1 VNHIPILKNHDHQSE
16 PIGFVVVELGR
27 LIVHFPKPFKV
38 TREALHAI
46 FGNIGFKV
54 LEHTTE
60 GHILRA
66 EICEWS
72 LPPVAAA
79 ADVL

>member
-1 VNHIPILKNHDHQSE
+1 VIPILKNHDHQAA
-16 PIGFVVVELGR
+16 PIGFVVAQHGR
-27 LIVHFPKPFKV
+27 IIVQFPEPYKV
-38 TREALHAI
+38 TCEALHAI

-54 LEHTTE
+54 LEQTTE

-66 EICEWS
+66 EIVEWS